1 MTNTYVQSSNMSD
14 DEYEEIEDTILIEF
28 EGALDRQF
36 LRDEKNPLVI
46 TQLIDKPFMSVGP
59 LSFEGK
65 YEHMPHTSLIYT
77 MPQKSNKSE
86 TDRANLNEEAQFVT
100 ACTRRI
106 AMKRVLLVPKDQN
119 SRTDSNKQQ
128 QQNSQSETLST
139 AKVSNLTVSDVS
151 EQNST
156 AAGDQI

>member
-1 MTNTYVQSSNMSD
+1 M
-14 DEYEEIEDTILIEF
+14 
-28 EGALDRQF
+28 G
-36 LRDEKNPLVI
+36 
-46 TQLIDKPFMSVGP
+46 TQLIDQPFMSVGP

-77 MPQKSNKSE
+77 MPQKSNRSE

-106 AMKRVLLVPKDQN
+106 AMNRVLLVPKDQN
-119 SRTDSNKQQ
+119 CQTGSNKQQ
-128 QQNSQSETLST
+128 RQNSQSETLST
-139 AKVSNLTVSDVS
+139 SKVSNSSISEDS

-156 AAGDQI
+156 AAVDQI